1 MELARNSIQEENVS
15 QIQLHTRHLANL
27 FQAPQSVKSPA
38 NEEVLSK
45 NTGSKPK
52 CSKEENFG
60 FSDAEDEKQIP
71 DKSADEKISHPPC
84 FHHVTKGASSC
95 DLCKDHMIRRYV
107 LESGI
112 IFTKCHELLEQEDF
126 DIDKYMEIY
135 QECRRHTCVDLK
147 SKNNKHNSIRE
158 DHQYRSLMLE
168 SLVFQTEAYACI
180 GDTRKCM
187 EAAANFMNFVESE
200 SSHDLNTCY
209 QMARVYL
216 CQARIGLLLST
227 ANCDG
232 SDLELE
238 KEETTCDES
247 DPFGFDEGIQSVDG
261 KLSAKLEFDVRN
273 VTKSMGKLMIS
284 PVSDGNRV
292 KVAKSLKFESDSEN
306 SDIPSD
312 VNQTN
317 LTGISQEVEGLG
329 TVKKKSNQLNSKRG
343 RSARLES
350 ETAAQDMG
358 HVSGKNVRIAKELE
372 EKVSQ
377 SSKKIPAARKQRL
390 KTPAKVKKFEYDAV
404 AELVESQ
411 METVCIK
418 VEAEH
423 ADVYDLATHLDVEND
438 NVSKG
443 KSKAGR
449 GRKTASTSRG
459 RGRGRGRGKTAASEG
474 KELLSKNEKENIDVT
489 CNLEVVQ
496 KGEQI
501 GVKDTAGDIEMEKVK
516 FVPKTPRSVCRKKSA
531 LEYLLD
537 SSEDEEILKSVP
549 RRGRGR
555 GRGTTTKKSTRKKE
569 VDKTDNG
576 CVENRRA
583 KKKITFEIPNDS
595 VFENGIHGNKSD
607 VKQPIKEEDSK
618 LEKKAFVS
626 KIPRGGRRTTGRRTA
641 AAKGAKGMCTF
652 VSLLHNVL

>member
-15 QIQLHTRHLANL
+15 QIQSYARHLAHL
-27 FQAPQSVKSPA
+27 FQPSQSIKSPVNKEA
-38 NEEVLSK
+38 LFKDNESE
-45 NTGSKPK
+45 PK

-60 FSDAEDEKQIP
+60 FSDAEDEKQITM
-71 DKSADEKISHPPC
+71 KSATPGEKITHPLC
-84 FHHVTKGASSC
+84 LDHVTKGTSSC

-112 IFTKCHELLEQEDF
+112 IFTKCNELLEQEDF

-135 QECRRHTCVDLK
+135 RECRRHTSVDLK
-147 SKNNKHNSIRE
+147 SKKNKHKDIKE
-158 DHQYRSLMLE
+158 DHQYSSLMLE
-168 SLVFQTEAYACI
+168 SLVLQTEAYACV

-187 EAAANFMNFVESE
+187 ETAANFMNFVESE
-200 SSHDLNTCY
+200 SSHGLNTCY

-216 CQARIGLLLST
+216 CQARMGLLLNT
-227 ANCDG
+227 DNCDG
-232 SDLELE
+232 LDLELE

-317 LTGISQEVEGLG
+317 LTGISQEVEGLE
-329 TVKKKSNQLNSKRG
+329 TVKKKSNHMNSKRG
-343 RSARLES
+343 RSSRLES
-350 ETAAQDMG
+350 ETAVQDTKNIS
-358 HVSGKNVRIAKELE
+358 VKNVRIAKESE

-390 KTPAKVKKFEYDAV
+390 KTPAKVKKFVCDAV

-411 METVCIK
+411 METVGIK

-423 ADVYDLATHLDVEND
+423 ADVYDLATHLDTESD
-438 NVSKG
+438 NMGKG

-449 GRKTASTSRG
+449 GRKTASSSRG

-474 KELLSKNEKENIDVT
+474 KELLSKNDKENTDVT

-496 KGEQI
+496 NGERI
-501 GVKDTAGDIEMEKVK
+501 GVKDTAEDIEMEKVK

-555 GRGTTTKKSTRKKE
+555 GRGTTAKKSTRKKE
-569 VDKTDNG
+569 VDKTDNR

-595 VFENGIHGNKSD
+595 VFENGIDGNKSD
-607 VKQPIKEEDSK
+607 VIQPIKEEDSK

-626 KIPRGGRRTTGRRTA
+626 KIPRGGRRTAGRRTA
-641 AAKGAKGMCTF
+641 ATKGAKGMCT
-652 VSLLHNVL
+652 